1 MILLLPF
8 LVYTVITIL
17 LSAGSDVNYVSK
29 DGESPLYMLLKL
41 HDTGLVNVIL
51 QLFIEKGA
59 DPNKGI
65 AVPLILAAELNRQ
78 KAMTMLLDA
87 GAMVD
92 KLNQHGETAL
102 ITSLQ
107 VFSKRLDG
115 LY

>member
-8 LVYTVITIL
+8 LVYTLVTL
-17 LSAGSDVNYVSK
+17 LLNAGADINFVSK

-51 QLFIEKGA
+51 QLFIDKGA

-65 AVPLILAAELNRQ
+65 AVPLILAAKLNRQ
-78 KAMTMLLDA
+78 KAMKMLLDA

-107 VFSKRLDG
+107 AFSKSIDG